1 MKEHYQCFLWMRN
14 LLLHPMLTTVA
25 FNWWGTVHV
34 ARSWTSGFP
43 FTWSFPSVQI
53 GNYLVL
59 FPPHCRLLPVV
70 LKAGKLWTSVEDG
83 TDLGWSALGLAWFFK
98 AVFRE
103 IFLSDFFEALFDTS
117 NSCSVSTANA
127 SPALRPLKK
136 SPNLCCSEQSSC
148 SVCLE

>member
-83 TDLGWSALGLAWFFK
+83 TDLGWSALVWLGFLKQSLGKSSFQAFLRRCLIRPI
-98 AVFRE
+98 AALYLLPMRAQ
-103 IFLSDFFEALFDTS
+103 LSDLWKRAPTCAAQNRVLAV
-117 NSCSVSTANA
+117 SV
-127 SPALRPLKK
+127 
-136 SPNLCCSEQSSC
+136 
-148 SVCLE
+148 